1 MTNTCSTYQSS
12 NQVCT
17 TCTGQPAIPAT
28 PGRAPSRVPV
38 ANLAWNAGAVTATPV
53 GADKTL
59 SGDLHIAFDAEPCGG
74 IVLGLDAAGRGDV
87 TDPATILHA
96 WYVKTVNGATFAQ
109 PIERGVLKSSAL
121 AIATGARLEV
131 RRVGRVVSYRAA
143 DVEHYVSDTSS
154 YGALLGAVAMFAS
167 GDSV

>member
-1 MTNTCSTYQSS
+1 MTNTCSTHQSGS
-12 NQVCT
+12 QVCT
-17 TCTGQPAIPAT
+17 TCTGQPALPAT
-28 PGRAPSRVPV
+28 PGRPPARVPV
-38 ANLAWNAGAVTATPV
+38 ASLAWDAGAVTATPD
-53 GADKTL
+53 GADKML

-109 PIERGVLKSSAL
+109 PIERGALKSSPL
-121 AIATGARLEV
+121 AVAAGTRLEV
-131 RRVGRVVSYRAA
+131 RRVGGTVSYFAA
-143 DVEHYVSDTSS
+143 GVQRYVSSKRS

-167 GDSV
+167 GDFV